1 MDKTIKRIIAVL
13 TDVDAD
19 FAKRPIAEQIKDAEL
34 IRNIFDR
41 SPVHSLDR
49 ALSNIEGA
57 AK

>member
-1 MDKTIKRIIAVL
+1 MDKTIKRIIDVL
-13 TDVDAD
+13 ISIDDD
-19 FAKRPIAEQIKDAEL
+19 FTKRPIAEQIKDAEL
-34 IRNIFDR
+34 IRNIFDK

>member
-13 TDVDAD
+13 TDIDAD
-19 FAKRPIAEQIKDAEL
+19 FAERPIAEQIKDAEL
-34 IRNIFDR
+34 IKNIFDK

-49 ALSNIEGA
+49 ALSNFEGA